1 MAPKIRDEEEGLLL
15 SEVNSKQE
23 EVQGRRSMSS
33 TTPHFATTTVAVEGM
48 TCGACTSAL
57 EGGLEKTKKD
67 ESDLVKTKL
76 TSFFCFAWISWFQ
89 GCRRIRIVLSVTI
102 SRTSGGNA

>member
-1 MAPKIRDEEEGLLL
+1 MAPKLHDEEEGLLL

-23 EVQGRRSMSS
+23 EAQGRRSMSA

-57 EGGLEKTKKD
+57 EGGFKERKTLEP
-67 ESDLVKTKL
+67 
-76 TSFFCFAWISWFQ
+76 
-89 GCRRIRIVLSVTI
+89 
-102 SRTSGGNA
+102 N